1 MLSLKVSSSIVYIQK
16 ELFQFFIESR
26 IQLIGM
32 SFADMSAITFYSLFF
47 LPFIPKIMSPF
58 SLTIHQSS
66 LGFSNLAIV
75 FQHRS
80 ISDDNF
86 AFHGP
91 TKRRKN
97 ISPTRFD
104 CFSPQWNHERQK
116 ISLFYAR
123 QWFLWPESSKGNL

>member
-1 MLSLKVSSSIVYIQK
+1 
-16 ELFQFFIESR
+16 
-26 IQLIGM
+26 
-32 SFADMSAITFYSLFF
+32 MSAITFYSLSFV
-47 LPFIPKIMSPF
+47 PFIPKIISPF

-104 CFSPQWNHERQK
+104 CFSPPVEPREAKNIAFLREAMV
-116 ISLFYAR
+116 SVAR
-123 QWFLWPESSKGNL
+123 ELKRKLVIPLYHGFESGQTLLKRVE